1 MALIDNL
8 KDAVRAVPEPDLT
21 GYAFIVATQA
31 QVDAMKADTYRADA
45 PDVALYRPDG
55 TRASRAAPHTRPR
68 PAERHVSKAVFVV
81 ILIATTTWWL
91 FHPTACFL
99 PWACF

>member
-55 TRASRAAPHTRPR
+55 TRASRAALTGNAALLGVPVLVREVG
-68 PAERHVSKAVFVV
+68 ADISD
-81 ILIATTTWWL
+81 I
-91 FHPTACFL
+91 PTPVL
-99 PWACF
+99 DLRSVT